1 MLYGTTLN
9 DGTDAGTDGNVQIN
23 ADDVITGVD
32 GVSANAYVQLVSFSF
47 YTAPSTTTPTIWLY
61 VMNRTSST
69 LVFTPNVIYQIPYA
83 SITTNVNGTQ
93 NISLAIDVL
102 PVVSGQYIGVGF
114 DTGGG
119 SLTTVEN
126 QTQYF
131 FANVTSFSSLTTA
144 TYGTQTDGFAFSFE
158 LYIAAI
164 VFG

>member
-1 MLYGTTLN
+1 VLYGTTLN

-32 GVSANAYVQLVSFSF
+32 GVSASAYVQLVSFSF

-61 VMNRTSST
+61 VMNQTGST
-69 LVFTPNVIYQIPYA
+69 LAFTPNVIYQIPYA
-83 SITTNVNGTQ
+83 SITTGVTGIQ
-93 NISLAIDVL
+93 NISLPIDVL

-119 SLTTVEN
+119 SLNTVEN
-126 QTQYF
+126 QASYVL
-131 FANVTSFSSLTTA
+131 ASVTSFSSLTTA
-144 TYGTQTDGFAFSFE
+144 TYATQTDGFAFSFE